1 MTTAQQ
7 YRLRLIKTFALVA
20 IGFTTLFGCGGSQ
33 IVLEVLL
40 SVNQTSNPLL
50 EVSQNKQNGTSRG
63 VFFVLDELDDPPS
76 SIDDVKTSGDTYS
89 QPDVSGTA
97 IGLDP
102 LQDQFSISTTSLNPD
117 TFYRV
122 KMIAKD
128 INGNITHTG
137 TGDCPVKLSL
147 SAQNLVKICFGR
159 NDVSNPPLCAGLTT
173 FSDCPGL

>member
-7 YRLRLIKTFALVA
+7 YRLRLIKTFAFVA
-20 IGFTTLFGCGGSQ
+20 IGFTMLFGCGGNQ
-33 IVLEVLL
+33 IELEVLL
-40 SVNQTSNPLL
+40 SVNQATNPLL
-50 EVSQNKQNGTSRG
+50 QVSQAKQNGTSRG
-63 VFFVLDELDDPPS
+63 IFFVLDELDDPPS
-76 SIDDVKTSGDTYS
+76 SIDDVKTGGDTYS
-89 QPDVSGTA
+89 QPDENGTS

-102 LQDQFSISTTSLNPD
+102 LQDQFSISSSSLNPD
-117 TFYRV
+117 SFYRV

-147 SAQNLVKICFGR
+147 SNQNLVKICFGV

-173 FSDCPGL
+173 FSDCPGI